1 MEMDFEFT
9 FSEVENLIVG
19 FSEFVEQDYD
29 LHEVLLE
36 YDSLA
41 EFDDRELFELIKS
54 DADFYNKIKELYKI
68 QNGLL

>member
-1 MEMDFEFT
+1 MDFEFT